1 MTELLLDIG
10 NSRIKWA
17 LATNGELMGRAQ
29 ALAHSDYPTLLA
41 DWAALEPAPRAV
53 RCVSV
58 AAASTL
64 EAVDAWVAEHWS
76 IALDRVRTPALASQA
91 GLTLAYPQPE
101 QLGADR
107 WLAMRGAQYRGQ
119 LPAIIIDAGSAITV
133 DQVDGEGQH
142 YGGLILAG
150 LAAQHAGLQ
159 TMTPALPPLIS
170 AAADQ
175 PPPLLATNTADAL
188 ASGAI
193 NGTAAALDQ
202 LVTRLAGES
211 APVPNIL
218 MTGGDAPTLAA
229 AMRTPATHYPDL
241 VLEGLAAIARLT

>member
-1 MTELLLDIG
+1 MTELLIDIG

-17 LATNGELMGRAQ
+17 LATDGELIGPGQ
-29 ALAHSDYPTLLA
+29 ALAHTDYQALFTA
-41 DWAALEPAPRAV
+41 WVALEPAPQAV

-58 AAASTL
+58 AADSRLKAI
-64 EAVDAWVAEHWS
+64 DAWVAEHWG
-76 IALDRVRTPALASQA
+76 IALDRVRTPAAASQA

-107 WLAMRGAQYRGQ
+107 WLAMRGAQHRGQ

-133 DQVDGEGQH
+133 DQVDGQGQH

-159 TMTPALPPLIS
+159 TMTPRLPSLIS
-170 AAADQ
+170 GAMNE

-211 APVPNIL
+211 VPIPKIL

-229 AMRTPATHYPDL
+229 AMHTPTKHYPDL
-241 VLEGLAAIARLT
+241 VLEGLAVSR